1 MIRQTEPD
9 LVAIPTAP
17 ALHAPLALRVLEH
30 GVNIEVEKP
39 MGMDLIE
46 EGARVLAIDINLAA
60 AGETRASSTAEGGDC
75 TVVETDVSRSD
86 QVGAMI
92 AAWLEPYG
100 RICILHNN
108 VGIGGSGTV
117 LEVTE
122 EDWDRVMTV
131 NVKSMMLTSKYAI
144 PQMVSSGGGGSI
156 VNISSISAVRPR
168 GLTAYSVSKGGVIAL
183 TQAMAIDHA
192 PDGVRVNCIMP
203 GPVYTSMVARYMTE
217 ERRETRRGASPLGVE
232 GSGWDIGYAGLFLA
246 SDEARWIT
254 GVILPVDG
262 GVTIA
267 SPSR

>member
-1 MIRQTEPD
+1 LDTIT
-9 LVAIPTAP
+9 
-17 ALHAPLALRVLEH
+17 
-30 GVNIEVEKP
+30 
-39 MGMDLIE
+39 
-46 EGARVLAIDINLAA
+46 
-60 AGETRASSTAEGGDC
+60 SEGGEASVF
-75 TVVETDVSRSD
+75 TADVSRAD
-86 QVGAMI
+86 DCETMVQ
-92 AAWLEPYG
+92 AAVQKYG
-100 RICILHNN
+100 RLDILHNN

-131 NVKSMMLTSKYAI
+131 NVKSMMLTSKFAI

-192 PDGVRVNCIMP
+192 PDGVRVNCVMP
-203 GPVYTSMVARYMTE
+203 GPVYTSMVARNMTE
-217 ERRETRRGASPLGVE
+217 QRRETRREASPLGVE

>member
-1 MIRQTEPD
+1 MHERKPRLEGK
-9 LVAIPTAP
+9 VAIVTGAGASGEVMGNGKATAILF
-17 ALHAPLALRVLEH
+17 AR
-30 GVNIEVEKP
+30 
-39 MGMDLIE
+39 
-46 EGARVLAIDINLAA
+46 EGAKVLLVDNQEDRAA
-60 AGETRASSTAEGGDC
+60 QTLDTITSEGGESSVF
-75 TVVETDVSRSD
+75 TADVSRAD
-86 QVGAMI
+86 DCEAMVQ
-92 AAWLEPYG
+92 AAVQKYG
-100 RICILHNN
+100 RLDILHNN

-131 NVKSMMLTSKYAI
+131 NVKSMMLTSKFAI

-192 PDGVRVNCIMP
+192 PDGVRVNCVMP
-203 GPVYTSMVARYMTE
+203 GPVYTSMVARNMTE
-217 ERRETRRGASPLGVE
+217 ERRETRREASPLGVE

>member
-1 MIRQTEPD
+1 MAERKLRLEGKA
-9 LVAIPTAP
+9 AIVTGAGSSGEIMGNGKATAILF
-17 ALHAPLALRVLEH
+17 AR
-30 GVNIEVEKP
+30 
-39 MGMDLIE
+39 
-46 EGARVLAIDINLAA
+46 EGAKVLLVDNQEGRAA
-60 AGETRASSTAEGGDC
+60 QTLEIITSEGGEAS
-75 TVVETDVSRSD
+75 VFAADVSRAD
-86 QVGAMI
+86 DCEAMVQT
-92 AAWLEPYG
+92 AVERYG
-100 RICILHNN
+100 RLDILHNN

-117 LEVTE
+117 VEVSE

-131 NVKSMMLTSKYAI
+131 NLKSMMLTSKFAI
-144 PQMVSSGGGGSI
+144 PQMVSSGDGGSI

-192 PDGVRVNCIMP
+192 PDGIRVNCIMP
-203 GPVYTSMVARYMTE
+203 GPVYTSMVARNMTD
-217 ERRETRRGASPLGVE
+217 ERRETRRKASPLGVE
-232 GSGWDIGYAGLFLA
+232 GTAWDIGYAGLFLA

>member
-1 MIRQTEPD
+1 MTERNPR
-9 LVAIPTAP
+9 LEGKVGIVTGAGSSGEIMGNGKATAILFA
-17 ALHAPLALRVLEH
+17 R
-30 GVNIEVEKP
+30 
-39 MGMDLIE
+39 
-46 EGARVLAIDINLAA
+46 EGARVLLVDNQEDRAAQTLETID
-60 AGETRASSTAEGGDC
+60 SEGGEAS
-75 TVVETDVSRSD
+75 VFVADVSRAD
-86 QVGAMI
+86 DCEAMVE
-92 AAWLEPYG
+92 AAVERYG
-100 RICILHNN
+100 RLDILHNN

-117 LEVTE
+117 VEVSE

-131 NVKSMMLTSKYAI
+131 NLKSMMLTSKFAI

-192 PDGVRVNCIMP
+192 PDGIRVNCIMP
-203 GPVYTSMVARYMTE
+203 GPVYTSMVARNMTE
-217 ERRETRRGASPLGVE
+217 ERRETRRQASPLGIE
-232 GSGWDIGYAGLFLA
+232 GSAWDIGYAGLFLA

>member
-1 MIRQTEPD
+1 MF
-9 LVAIPTAP
+9 TA
-17 ALHAPLALRVLEH
+17 
-30 GVNIEVEKP
+30 
-39 MGMDLIE
+39 
-46 EGARVLAIDINLAA
+46 
-60 AGETRASSTAEGGDC
+60 
-75 TVVETDVSRSD
+75 DVSRAD
-86 QVGAMI
+86 DCEAMVQ
-92 AAWLEPYG
+92 AVVQKYG
-100 RICILHNN
+100 RLDILHNN

-203 GPVYTSMVARYMTE
+203 GPVYTSMVARNMTE

>member
-1 MIRQTEPD
+1 LDTIT
-9 LVAIPTAP
+9 
-17 ALHAPLALRVLEH
+17 
-30 GVNIEVEKP
+30 
-39 MGMDLIE
+39 
-46 EGARVLAIDINLAA
+46 
-60 AGETRASSTAEGGDC
+60 SEGGEASVF
-75 TVVETDVSRSD
+75 TADVSRAD
-86 QVGAMI
+86 DCEAMVQ
-92 AAWLEPYG
+92 AAVQKYG
-100 RICILHNN
+100 RLDILHNN

-131 NVKSMMLTSKYAI
+131 NVKSMMLTSKFAI

-203 GPVYTSMVARYMTE
+203 GPVYTSMVARNMTE
-217 ERRETRRGASPLGVE
+217 ERRETRREASPLGVE